1 MEKRYLELLGKM
13 FPTIEAAATE
23 IINLEAIL
31 SLPKGTEHFLSDIH
45 GEHEA
50 FDHVIRNASGA
61 VVRKVNDEFGKELR
75 EKEKHDL
82 CTLIYYPKERLEIVK
97 AEEEN
102 LDEWYNITLIRLVR
116 ICRAVSSKYTR
127 SKVRKTLP
135 EAFSYIIQELMHE
148 SEDDE
153 NKTAYVHAILRSI
166 IDNGRSDA
174 FIIAMCTLIQR
185 LVIDRLHLVGDI
197 YDRGP
202 GAHLILDQI
211 SQYHDMDIQ
220 WGNHD
225 LVWMGAAAGNETC
238 IATVIRLSLRYAN
251 LNTLEDGYGINML
264 PLATFAMEVYEND
277 PCTPY
282 IPKLKFADV
291 NYDERNVRL
300 ISQMHKAISII
311 QWKLEHSLFERNPEW
326 NMEFRDRL
334 HLVDQER
341 GVVTIDGIEY
351 PMKDPIFPTVSKEN
365 PYELTPG
372 ERNLMDK
379 LCQSFAASQKL
390 AQHLRLLLDK
400 GSMYLVCNGNL
411 LFHASV
417 PMNADGTFR
426 EINICGKTLSG
437 KAYLDEVDR
446 LIRIACL
453 PCRDREE
460 YQTALDYMWYW
471 WCGPDSPSFDKH
483 QMANFERYL
492 LSDKEP
498 QKEIQ
503 GPYYKLRTDSAVCDR
518 ILDEFGVIGEHRHI
532 INGHVPVEQIHGESP
547 IKCGGKLL
555 VIDGG
560 FSKAYH
566 KKTGNAGYTLVCNS
580 RGMRLVA
587 HKPFESTRE
596 AIVNET
602 DIVSEAIVVEKFPY
616 RKLVNDTDIGAALR
630 ERIYYLEQLLE
641 AFEEGVIAEEE
652 R

>member
-1 MEKRYLELLGKM
+1 MEKRYLELLGKT

-61 VVRKVNDEFGKELR
+61 VVRKVNDEFGRELR

-97 AEEEN
+97 QEEDN

-116 ICRAVSSKYTR
+116 VCRAVSSKYTR

-251 LNTLEDGYGINML
+251 LNTLEDGYGINMI
-264 PLATFAMEVYEND
+264 PLATFAMEVYENG
-277 PCTPY
+277 
-282 IPKLKFADV
+282 KE
-291 NYDERNVRL
+291 NN
-300 ISQMHKAISII
+300 
-311 QWKLEHSLFERNPEW
+311 
-326 NMEFRDRL
+326 RL
-334 HLVDQER
+334 H
-341 GVVTIDGIEY
+341 
-351 PMKDPIFPTVSKEN
+351 
-365 PYELTPG
+365 
-372 ERNLMDK
+372 
-379 LCQSFAASQKL
+379 
-390 AQHLRLLLDK
+390 
-400 GSMYLVCNGNL
+400 
-411 LFHASV
+411 
-417 PMNADGTFR
+417 
-426 EINICGKTLSG
+426 
-437 KAYLDEVDR
+437 
-446 LIRIACL
+446 
-453 PCRDREE
+453 
-460 YQTALDYMWYW
+460 
-471 WCGPDSPSFDKH
+471 
-483 QMANFERYL
+483 
-492 LSDKEP
+492 
-498 QKEIQ
+498 
-503 GPYYKLRTDSAVCDR
+503 
-518 ILDEFGVIGEHRHI
+518 
-532 INGHVPVEQIHGESP
+532 
-547 IKCGGKLL
+547 
-555 VIDGG
+555 
-560 FSKAYH
+560 
-566 KKTGNAGYTLVCNS
+566 
-580 RGMRLVA
+580 
-587 HKPFESTRE
+587 
-596 AIVNET
+596 
-602 DIVSEAIVVEKFPY
+602 
-616 RKLVNDTDIGAALR
+616 
-630 ERIYYLEQLLE
+630 
-641 AFEEGVIAEEE
+641 
-652 R
+652 

>member
-1 MEKRYLELLGKM
+1 MEKRYLELLGKT
-13 FPTIEAAATE
+13 FPTIEAASTE

-61 VVRKVNDEFGKELR
+61 VVRKVNEEFGRELR

-97 AEEEN
+97 SEEDN

-116 ICRAVSSKYTR
+116 VCRAVSSKYTR

-185 LVIDRLHLVGDI
+185 LVIDRLHLVGDV

-211 SQYHDMDIQ
+211 SQYHDVDIQ

-225 LVWMGAAAGNETC
+225 LVWMGAAAGNEAC
-238 IATVIRLSLRYAN
+238 IASVIRLSLRYAN
-251 LNTLEDGYGINML
+251 LITLEDGYGINML
-264 PLATFAMEVYEND
+264 PLATFAMETYEND

-300 ISQMHKAISII
+300 LSQMHKAISVI
-311 QWKLEHSLFERNPEW
+311 QWKLEHAITQRNPSW

-341 GVVTIDGIEY
+341 GVVTIDGVEY
-351 PMKDPIFPTVSKEN
+351 VMKDAIFPTVTKEN
-365 PYELTPG
+365 PYELTAG
-372 ERNLMDK
+372 ERDVMDK
-379 LCQSFAASQKL
+379 LCRSFADSHKL
-390 AQHLRLLLDK
+390 ARHLRLLLDK

-417 PMNADGTFR
+417 PMNEDGTFR
-426 EINICGKTLSG
+426 EVELLGKKVSG

-453 PCRDREE
+453 P
-460 YQTALDYMWYW
+460 
-471 WCGPDSPSFDKH
+471 
-483 QMANFERYL
+483 
-492 LSDKEP
+492 
-498 QKEIQ
+498 
-503 GPYYKLRTDSAVCDR
+503 
-518 ILDEFGVIGEHRHI
+518 
-532 INGHVPVEQIHGESP
+532 
-547 IKCGGKLL
+547 
-555 VIDGG
+555 
-560 FSKAYH
+560 
-566 KKTGNAGYTLVCNS
+566 
-580 RGMRLVA
+580 
-587 HKPFESTRE
+587 
-596 AIVNET
+596 
-602 DIVSEAIVVEKFPY
+602 
-616 RKLVNDTDIGAALR
+616 
-630 ERIYYLEQLLE
+630 
-641 AFEEGVIAEEE
+641 
-652 R
+652 